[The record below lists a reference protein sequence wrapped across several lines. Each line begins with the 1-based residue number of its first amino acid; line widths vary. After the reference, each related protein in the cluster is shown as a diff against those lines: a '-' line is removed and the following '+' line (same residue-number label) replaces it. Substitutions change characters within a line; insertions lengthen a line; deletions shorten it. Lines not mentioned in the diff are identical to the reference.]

1 MTANGNYQGF
11 YGCSFLGF
19 QDTLY
24 AKAGQQ
30 YYKRCYMEGIFS
42 RSARLKIILYIHT
55 DLHLGSVD
63 FIFGDAAAWFGVC
76 TDP

>member
-11 YGCSFLGF
+11 YGCSFIGW

-30 YYKRCYMEGIFS
+30 YYKRCYIEG
-42 RSARLKIILYIHT
+42 RSILSWLVSPT
-55 DLHLGSVD
+55 NAFQRWG
-63 FIFGDAAAWFGVC
+63 
-76 TDP
+76 

>member
-11 YGCSFLGF
+11 YGCSFLGW

-30 YYKRCYMEGIFS
+30 YYKRCYIEGMTVFHS
-42 RSARLKIILYIHT
+42 T
-55 DLHLGSVD
+55 
-63 FIFGDAAAWFGVC
+63 F
-76 TDP
+76 DPH